1 MEDGRRV
8 REEQRGREGRRPSG
22 ILTVMTG
29 AGGKDGKD
37 SGKNRSVLRY
47 DGRRLSAG
55 DHCPVEEFP
64 LALKVNGVEL
74 ATLIASPHDL
84 PYLVGGFLRMQ
95 GLVHCPDD
103 ILALSVCPDFG
114 VALAHIR
121 GDVPERLQPTLTS
134 GCGTGVTFNLALPP
148 APQQRPDDARP
159 VFSPADIFAM
169 MSELSR
175 RSERYKDRGGIHSA
189 AVGDGR
195 SVLLHA
201 EDIGRHNT
209 LDRIAGEAL
218 FKNIDLSG
226 KILVTSGRVSSEM
239 AAKAATLGIALVA
252 SRTSPTDMAI
262 RMCHEAG
269 ITLVGYARAGRF
281 NLYSHPWRIAADFEE
296 DKIDGIT
303 CVILAGGNSSR
314 MGSNKALLP
323 YQGGRF
329 IEAIHRR
336 MAAIFREI
344 LLVTNTPE
352 LFDFLP
358 CRKVPDLI
366 PGMGALSGIHSGLFH
381 SATPFVFAVACD
393 MPYLSPALIRHLASV
408 SEGCDV
414 VVPETEKGLEPLHAV
429 YGKHALQPMEEALH
443 AGKGRIVSFFDKVR
457 IRKIPREE
465 VSRFDPEFQSFR
477 NINTPEDYFRFRDS
491 LRPVGATGAGR
502 PEPAKDQG
510 ET

>member
-1 MEDGRRV
+1 MR
-8 REEQRGREGRRPSG
+8 S
-22 ILTVMTG
+22 T
-29 AGGKDGKD
+29 DGKGGNQP
-37 SGKNRSVLRY
+37 GKNPSVLRY
-47 DGRRLSAG
+47 DGRRLSSG
-55 DHCPVEEFP
+55 DHRPVEEFP

-95 GLVHCPDD
+95 GLVQRPDD
-103 ILALSVCPDFG
+103 FLALSVCPDFG

-121 GDVPERLQPTLTS
+121 GNVPERLTPTLTS

-148 APQQRPDDARP
+148 APQRKPDDARP

-175 RSERYKDRGGIHSA
+175 RSDRYKDRGGIHSA

-239 AAKAATLGIALVA
+239 AAKAAALGIALIA

-269 ITLVGYARAGRF
+269 ITLLGYVRAGRF

-336 MAAIFREI
+336 MTAIFREI

-358 CRKVPDLI
+358 CRKVQDLI
-366 PGMGALSGIHSGLFH
+366 PGMGALSGIHSGLHH
-381 SATPFVFAVACD
+381 SATPFIFAVACD
-393 MPYLSPALIRHLASV
+393 MPYVNPVLIRHLASL
-408 SEGCDV
+408 SEGSDV
-414 VVPETEKGLEPLHAV
+414 VVPETGKGLEPLHAI
-429 YGKHALQPMEEALH
+429 YGKNALPPMEEALH
-443 AGKGRIVSFFDKVR
+443 SGKGRIVSFFDKVR
-457 IRKIPREE
+457 IRKVAREE
-465 VSRFDPEFQSFR
+465 VSRFDPDFESFR
-477 NINTPEDYFRFRDS
+477 NINTPEDYFRFREGVRSAGAADS
-491 LRPVGATGAGR
+491 GK
-502 PEPAKDQG
+502 PEPGKDRA